1 MRPADIGLRAA
12 IIGMGGLSSRA
23 IIIAADGSHQENA
36 QSALNALC

>member
-1 MRPADIGLRAA
+1 VKPAEITLRGA